1 MASIFP
7 PSPIV
12 GDYFTSN
19 NTTWQ
24 WNGEA
29 WVVLPAE
36 GTTFRNITT
45 TPSTQT
51 VIADSGADTLNL
63 IAGENI
69 SITAA
74 SVSDSITL
82 SVIGQQG
89 IINTASAAAYISA
102 SAYTNSQINFLTTSD
117 IEEGSRLYF
126 TNQRAIDAIGG
137 TLGNASAQI
146 LQDANDN
153 IPTLFVHDNHTN
165 ITATYNSASN
175 QIVLNTS
182 GGLPA
187 FGFDEPPIEGS
198 EGQVYY
204 QINSASTQI
213 LNYFQY
219 INDEWIELG
228 SEYNNWN
235 YLLDG
240 NWQYVLDEAT
250 GGWVAVWDGGGLAST
265 ASVDFNYRYIPH
277 LVGEILFLTRQSAS
291 STYLSL
297 STASTL
303 YLNKNG
309 GTVSGN
315 LIVNGNFTVAGSV
328 AYLNTE
334 HVHIENNFI
343 TLNTGASGAYLN
355 SGIEVYR
362 GASPSVKIIFDEN
375 TDAWS
380 FTNDGVNYNELGSG
394 GGTVLYQV
402 DQPDVSELE
411 PGTLWVDSNQDAVSG
426 LIPATFSRWVKTLS
440 ASTSTISGVDDN
452 SEILLYNVDNEQV
465 FINGTLLVR
474 DNDYVGTSG
483 SAIVLTEPALVGD
496 VVEIHSY
503 QQIALV
509 DTYTT
514 GEVDSLLDNID
525 ALPSQTGNTGKYLTT
540 NGSSASWGVLVIP
553 ETSSAAF
560 TRWTKVYAAS
570 ATLISGADD
579 NAINLEYDLGLEQ
592 LFINGVMIARNEY
605 TATSG
610 STIVLNDALSVNDV
624 VDIYS
629 YQNTN
634 NISTY
639 SQAQI
644 DAKYSQYTRWKKIY
658 SASATVIS
666 GNDDN
671 SLPLTYTSGYEQ
683 VYLNGILLTPITD
696 YARTSASVITLPSA
710 VVTNDVIEII
720 NTQPFNVADV
730 YNTSQSDSKYEKL
743 IPYSTSTPT
752 SPVIGDM
759 WLDSNSTPPA
769 LKVYNG
775 SIWVQL
781 GAAVDD
787 SQAIIAGRMFA

>member
-1 MASIFP
+1 LASIFP
-7 PSPIV
+7 PSPQI
-12 GDYFTSN
+12 GDVFESN
-19 NTTWQ
+19 NTVWQ

-29 WVVLPAE
+29 WVVVPTDGL
-36 GTTFRNITT
+36 TFKNITT

-63 IAGENI
+63 VAGENI

-74 SVSDSITL
+74 SASDSITL

-89 IINTASAAAYISA
+89 IINTASTAAYVSA
-102 SAYTNSQINFLTTSD
+102 SAYTNSQINALTTSD

-250 GGWVAVWDGGGLAST
+250 GGWVAVLDGGGLAST

-375 TDAWS
+375 TDTWS

-483 SAIVLTEPALVGD
+483 SAIVLTEPVSVGD

-503 QQIALV
+503 QQIVLV
-509 DTYTT
+509 DTYTKN
-514 GEVDSLLDNID
+514 ESDNRFEPNI
-525 ALPSQTGNTGKYLTT
+525 SYV
-540 NGSSASWGVLVIP
+540 SASP
-553 ETSSAAF
+553 
-560 TRWTKVYAAS
+560 
-570 ATLISGADD
+570 
-579 NAINLEYDLGLEQ
+579 
-592 LFINGVMIARNEY
+592 
-605 TATSG
+605 
-610 STIVLNDALSVNDV
+610 
-624 VDIYS
+624 
-629 YQNTN
+629 
-634 NISTY
+634 
-639 SQAQI
+639 
-644 DAKYSQYTRWKKIY
+644 
-658 SASATVIS
+658 
-666 GNDDN
+666 
-671 SLPLTYTSGYEQ
+671 
-683 VYLNGILLTPITD
+683 
-696 YARTSASVITLPSA
+696 
-710 VVTNDVIEII
+710 
-720 NTQPFNVADV
+720 
-730 YNTSQSDSKYEKL
+730 
-743 IPYSTSTPT
+743 STPT
-752 SPVIGDM
+752 AGTLWI
-759 WLDSNSTPPA
+759 DSTNSAAPA

-775 SIWVQL
+775 TTWIAVS
-781 GAAVDD
+781 GA
-787 SQAIIAGRMFA
+787 SEAGLHPFFQVGM

>member
-7 PSPIV
+7 PSPQI
-12 GDYFTSN
+12 GDVFESN
-19 NTTWQ
+19 NTVWQ

-29 WVVLPAE
+29 WVVVPTDGL
-36 GTTFRNITT
+36 TFKNITT

-63 IAGENI
+63 VAGENI

-74 SVSDSITL
+74 SASDSITL

-89 IINTASAAAYISA
+89 IINTASTAAYVSA
-102 SAYTNSQINFLTTSD
+102 SAYTNSQINALTTSD

-250 GGWVAVWDGGGLAST
+250 GGWVAVLDGGGLAST

-411 PGTLWVDSNQDAVSG
+411 PGTLWVDSNQDAISG

-452 SEILLYNVDNEQV
+452 LEILLYNVDNEQV

-483 SAIVLTEPALVGD
+483 SAIVLTEPVSVGD

-503 QQIALV
+503 QQIVLV
-509 DTYTT
+509 DTYTKN
-514 GEVDSLLDNID
+514 ESDNRFEPNI
-525 ALPSQTGNTGKYLTT
+525 SYV
-540 NGSSASWGVLVIP
+540 SASP
-553 ETSSAAF
+553 
-560 TRWTKVYAAS
+560 
-570 ATLISGADD
+570 
-579 NAINLEYDLGLEQ
+579 
-592 LFINGVMIARNEY
+592 
-605 TATSG
+605 
-610 STIVLNDALSVNDV
+610 
-624 VDIYS
+624 
-629 YQNTN
+629 
-634 NISTY
+634 
-639 SQAQI
+639 
-644 DAKYSQYTRWKKIY
+644 
-658 SASATVIS
+658 
-666 GNDDN
+666 
-671 SLPLTYTSGYEQ
+671 
-683 VYLNGILLTPITD
+683 
-696 YARTSASVITLPSA
+696 
-710 VVTNDVIEII
+710 
-720 NTQPFNVADV
+720 
-730 YNTSQSDSKYEKL
+730 
-743 IPYSTSTPT
+743 STPT
-752 SPVIGDM
+752 AGTLWI
-759 WLDSNSTPPA
+759 DSTNSAAPA

-775 SIWVQL
+775 TTWIAVS
-781 GAAVDD
+781 GASEAGLHPFF
-787 SQAIIAGRMFA
+787 QAGI

>member
-7 PSPIV
+7 PSPQI
-12 GDYFTSN
+12 GDVFESN
-19 NTTWQ
+19 NTVWQ

-29 WVVLPAE
+29 WVVVPTDGL
-36 GTTFRNITT
+36 TFRNITT

-74 SVSDSITL
+74 SASDSITL

-89 IINTASAAAYISA
+89 IINTASTAAYVSA

-250 GGWVAVWDGGGLAST
+250 GGWVAVLDGGGLAST
-265 ASVDFNYRYIPH
+265 ASIDFNYRYIPH

-610 STIVLNDALSVNDV
+610 STIVLNDTLSVNDV

-644 DAKYSQYTRWKKIY
+644 DAKYNNLVRWKKAY
-658 SASATVIS
+658 SASATVIQ
-666 GNDDN
+666 GLDDN
-671 SLPLTYTSGYEQ
+671 SVQLSYTPNYEQ
-683 VYLNGILLTPITD
+683 LYLNGILLTPIAD
-696 YARTSASVITLPSA
+696 YARTSASVITLGQS
-710 VVTNDVIEII
+710 VVTGDIVEVIGYA
-720 NTQPFNVADV
+720 PFNVAEEV
-730 YNTSQSDSKYEKL
+730 L
-743 IPYSTSTPT
+743 PYSSSTPS
-752 SPVIGDM
+752 SPIAGSV
-759 WLDSNSTPPA
+759 WVDSTNPA
-769 LKVYNG
+769 SPLLKVYNG
-775 SIWVQL
+775 STWVSVS
-781 GAAVDD
+781 GGD
-787 SQAIIAGRMFA
+787 SGLHPFFQAGI